1 MAAEDIAMDFF
12 MRGLDN
18 ARNSEFKANLLNDL
32 LVSDTK
38 APETLNAMYTRSAT
52 YILPRNVSRN
62 GKGVVFGV
70 HAFVEDAATK
80 VAEVENAVAEAV
92 LDVAPAK
99 NDKPKAKKPLI
110 LWSCGEEGHR
120 LGECPQNNGSED
132 GDGEERK
139 GFGAVTL
146 RNAFV
151 SGDTALQWYEVLLDN
166 EADVSILDRS

>member
-1 MAAEDIAMDFF
+1 MENLKMAAEDIAMDFF

-38 APETLNAMYTRSAT
+38 SPETLNSDISAT

-80 VAEVENAVAEAV
+80 VAEVEDAVAEAV
-92 LDVAPAK
+92 LDVAPAHTAPRTT
-99 NDKPKAKKPLI
+99 NLRRRSP
-110 LWSCGEEGHR
+110 SYY
-120 LGECPQNNGSED
+120 
-132 GDGEERK
+132 
-139 GFGAVTL
+139 GAVAK
-146 RNAFV
+146 RAI
-151 SGDTALQWYEVLLDN
+151 D
-166 EADVSILDRS
+166 

>member
-1 MAAEDIAMDFF
+1 MENLKMAAEDIAMDLF

-70 HAFVEDAATK
+70 HAFVEDAVTK
-80 VAEVENAVAEAV
+80 VAEVEDGVAEAV
-92 LDVAPAK
+92 LDVAPAHMVPRTT
-99 NDKPKAKKPLI
+99 NLRRRSP
-110 LWSCGEEGHR
+110 SYV
-120 LGECPQNNGSED
+120 
-132 GDGEERK
+132 
-139 GFGAVTL
+139 GAVAK
-146 RNAFV
+146 RAI
-151 SGDTALQWYEVLLDN
+151 D
-166 EADVSILDRS
+166 